1 VIISLIA
8 EHMVISFLMLRGT
21 VFIDVKKRNLL
32 GLAVGW
38 QCTLGYPVAEV
49 RKYLGSAAD

>member
-21 VFIDVKKRNLL
+21 AFIDVKKGNLL

-49 RKYLGSAAD
+49 RKYLGSAAG